1 MIAFTFVQRNSIVLV
16 KIQRIQQKLVVLY
29 TYWNINGILT
39 YIIFVLTF
47 LKFF

>member
-29 TYWNINGILT
+29 TYWNINGILA